1 MAVTDLFKPTHCFIK
16 SGKATLDYAKSAN
29 IDDDVK
35 KAMKCCEVDKEK
47 TIAILTKAVNK

>member
-1 MAVTDLFKPTHCFIK
+1 MAVTDLFKLTHCFIK

-47 TIAILTKAVNK
+47 QLQFLQKL

>member
-1 MAVTDLFKPTHCFIK
+1 MAVTDLFKLTHCFIK

-47 TIAILTKAVNK
+47 TIAILTKTVNK